1 MSASNPYADYIERAR
16 DLIEPGELEEEAS
29 YKLHIVERFRLARD
43 AVLVGNAEWES
54 RLRTALTKDN
64 NRIDGFSRHYLLNW
78 MKSRSDELLTVLQD
92 LWADDDRELA
102 ERIGSFVKSLVAYL
116 PEDAR
121 LKGVNSR
128 LRPTSVLL
136 MALGPDHPPYKFR
149 QFERAYERTGHPLPA
164 KDADEGTGYEHA
176 VAFLDRLIDSSDG
189 TPNDRLEAE
198 SILWM
203 MNDVVQYAEPSHE
216 EPSPS
221 AAAWVIR
228 GGRHGEHR
236 EREAFN
242 FEHGLA
248 VVGWRQLPDL
258 RDVPSLRDM
267 EDTIRRERPGHS
279 DKSVSNHA
287 RQLWKLRTDVSVGDL
302 VVQPRR
308 GTSLIALGIVTR
320 EYSYRDDSDRS
331 RRHAVSVDWK
341 RTDVPRSAVREDL
354 RSSLGAQQTI
364 YSITAND
371 GAWRLH
377 QLMLTG
383 RDPGARP
390 GHGEPGAASSES
402 AGAVAESE
410 LTPSL
415 EELADELLWDVGHLR
430 KIEWLLRDK
439 KQVIFQGPPG
449 TGKTHVTQA
458 LAECL
463 AGSPERVRLVQFH
476 PSYAYEDFV
485 QGFRPTL
492 EGGSHGFKLKDGPL
506 LEMAR
511 RAREADDETH
521 VLVIDEINRGNLAK
535 VFGELYFLLE
545 YRDVEMRLQYS
556 DEPFSLPE
564 NLWIIGTM
572 NTADRSIAL
581 VDLALR
587 RRFHFVES
595 HPDKTPVQGLLRG
608 WLDENASG
616 MEWVADVVDL
626 ANEKLSDRHA
636 AIGPTYFMRKDGL
649 DEEMVGLIWEH
660 NVLPY
665 IEEQLYGE
673 HSRMDE
679 FDLKKLRRNADNG
692 PDPADEDGGDQEDE
706 TTAGDDASI

>member
-1 MSASNPYADYIERAR
+1 MADGNYYADYIERAR
-16 DLIEPGELEEEAS
+16 ILIDFDEVEE
-29 YKLHIVERFRLARD
+29 I
-43 AVLVGNAEWES
+43 AEWKRGIIAKLGEA
-54 RLRTALTKDN
+54 LRAVSAGDSNWPSLVKTGITHQDDIFGWRDPL
-64 NRIDGFSRHYLLNW
+64 NRWF
-78 MKSRSDELLTVLQD
+78 KSGSDEALNALRA
-92 LWADDDRELA
+92 LWTEEPASPS
-102 ERIGSFVKSLVAYL
+102 ERIRAFFGRVPSDVPVN
-116 PEDAR
+116 R
-121 LKGVNSR
+121 KGTG
-128 LRPTSVLL
+128 LRPVSVLL
-136 MALGPDHPPYKFR
+136 MALGPDYPPYKVR
-149 QFERAYERTGHPLPA
+149 QFDKAYKHTGHPLPA
-164 KDADEGTGYEHA
+164 KDADEGTVYEHA

-189 TPNDRLEAE
+189 TPSDRLEAE

-203 MNDVVQYAEPSHE
+203 MNDVAQHEYPFRE
-216 EPSPS
+216 EPSPPTT
-221 AAAWVIR
+221 AWVIR
-228 GGRHGEHR
+228 GGRQGEHQ

-248 VVGWRQLPDL
+248 VVGWSQLPDL
-258 RDVPSLRDM
+258 RNVSSLQDM
-267 EDTIRRERPGHS
+267 EDMIRRALPDKS
-279 DKSVSNHA
+279 DRSVSNHA

-302 VVQPRR
+302 VAQPRR
-308 GTSLIALGIVTR
+308 GTSLIALGIVTQ
-320 EYSYRDDSDRS
+320 EYSYRDDPDGR

-341 RTDVPRSAVREDL
+341 RTDAPRTAVREDL
-354 RSSLGAQQTI
+354 RRSLGAQQTI

-390 GHGEPGAASSES
+390 GHAQPEAASSES
-402 AGAVAESE
+402 AEAETTSE

-415 EELADELLWDVGHLR
+415 EDLADELLLDVEHLR
-430 KIEWLLRDK
+430 RIEWLLRDK
-439 KQVIFQGPPG
+439 KQVILQGPPG
-449 TGKTHVTQA
+449 TGKTHVAQA

-463 AGSPERVRLVQFH
+463 AGSPDRVRVVQFH

-492 EGGSHGFKLKDGPL
+492 EGGSHGFTLRDGPL

-521 VLVIDEINRGNLAK
+521 VLVIDEINRGNLSK

-587 RRFHFVES
+587 RRFHFVEF
-595 HPDKTPVQGLLRG
+595 HPDTAPIQGLLRS

-616 MEWVADVVDL
+616 MEWVADVVDS

-636 AIGPTYFMRKDGL
+636 VIGPTYFMRKDGL

-673 HSRMDE
+673 RDRLDD
-679 FDLKKLRRNADNG
+679 FNLDRLRQRAEGEVEPDVGADNELEELLDSG
-692 PDPADEDGGDQEDE
+692 
-706 TTAGDDASI
+706 DASD

>member
-1 MSASNPYADYIERAR
+1 M
-16 DLIEPGELEEEAS
+16 
-29 YKLHIVERFRLARD
+29 
-43 AVLVGNAEWES
+43 
-54 RLRTALTKDN
+54 
-64 NRIDGFSRHYLLNW
+64 
-78 MKSRSDELLTVLQD
+78 
-92 LWADDDRELA
+92 
-102 ERIGSFVKSLVAYL
+102 
-116 PEDAR
+116 
-121 LKGVNSR
+121 
-128 LRPTSVLL
+128 LL

-149 QFERAYERTGHPLPA
+149 QFERAYERTGHPQLPRGT
-164 KDADEGTGYEHA
+164 DEATTYDHA
-176 VAFLDRLIDSSDG
+176 AEFLDRLIDCSDG
-189 TPNDRLEAE
+189 MPNDRLEAE

-203 MNDVVQYAEPSHE
+203 MNDAAQHEEPSHA

-221 AAAWVIR
+221 ATAWVIR
-228 GGRHGEHR
+228 GGRQGEHQ
-236 EREAFN
+236 EREVFN

-248 VVGWRQLPDL
+248 VVGWSQLPDL
-258 RDVPSLRDM
+258 RDVSSLRDM
-267 EDTIRRERPGHS
+267 EDTIRRERPGH

-308 GTSLIALGIVTR
+308 GASLIALGIVTR
-320 EYSYRDDSDRS
+320 EYSYRDDPDRS

-341 RTDVPRSAVREDL
+341 RTDVPRTAVREDL
-354 RSSLGAQQTI
+354 RRSLGAQQTI

-390 GHGEPGAASSES
+390 GHAQPEAASSES
-402 AGAVAESE
+402 AEAEATSE

-415 EELADELLWDVGHLR
+415 EELADELLWDVEHLR

-449 TGKTHVTQA
+449 TGKTHVGQA

-463 AGSPERVRLVQFH
+463 AGSPERVRIVQFH

-492 EGGSHGFKLKDGPL
+492 EGGSHGFTLRDGPL

-511 RAREADDETH
+511 RAREVDDEIH

-556 DEPFSLPE
+556 DEPFSLPK

-587 RRFHFVES
+587 RRFHFVEF
-595 HPDKTPVQGLLRG
+595 HPDKAPVQGLLRG
-608 WLDENASG
+608 WLEEEASG
-616 MEWVADVVDL
+616 MDWVADVVDR

-673 HSRMDE
+673 HGRLGE
-679 FDLKKLRRNADNG
+679 FDLRKLRRSVDSG
-692 PDPADEDGGDQEDE
+692 PDPADEDSGDQEGAP
-706 TTAGDDASI
+706 TAADDASD

>member
-1 MSASNPYADYIERAR
+1 MADGNHYADYIERAR
-16 DLIEPGELEEEAS
+16 ILIDFDEVEE
-29 YKLHIVERFRLARD
+29 I
-43 AVLVGNAEWES
+43 AEWKRGIIVKLGEA
-54 RLRTALTKDN
+54 LRAVRAGTGNWPSLVKTGITHQDDIFGWYDPL
-64 NRIDGFSRHYLLNW
+64 NRWF
-78 MKSRSDELLTVLQD
+78 KSGSDEALNALRA
-92 LWADDDRELA
+92 LWTEEPASPS
-102 ERIGSFVKSLVAYL
+102 ERIRAFFGRVPSDVPVN
-116 PEDAR
+116 R
-121 LKGVNSR
+121 KGTG
-128 LRPTSVLL
+128 LRPVSILL
-136 MALGPDHPPYKFR
+136 MALGADYPPYKVR
-149 QFERAYERTGHPLPA
+149 QFDKAYKHTGHPLLA
-164 KDADEGTGYEHA
+164 KDADEGTAYEHA

-198 SILWM
+198 SILWLM
-203 MNDVVQYAEPSHE
+203 GKVAQPEGPSHE
-216 EPSPS
+216 EPSRPG
-221 AAAWVIR
+221 AAWVIR

-267 EDTIRRERPGHS
+267 EDAIRRERPGHS

-308 GTSLIALGIVTR
+308 GAALIALGIVTR
-320 EYSYRDDSDRS
+320 EYSYRDDPDRS

-341 RTDVPRSAVREDL
+341 RTDVPKTAVREDL
-354 RSSLGAQQTI
+354 RPSLGAQQTI

-390 GHGEPGAASSES
+390 GHAQPEAASSES
-402 AGAVAESE
+402 VEAVATSE
-410 LTPSL
+410 PTPSL
-415 EELADELLWDVGHLR
+415 EELADELLWDVEHLR
-430 KIEWLLRDK
+430 RIEWLLRDK

-449 TGKTHVTQA
+449 TGKTHVAQR

-463 AGSPERVRLVQFH
+463 TGSPERVRLVQFH

-492 EGGSHGFKLKDGPL
+492 EGGSHGFTLRDGPL
-506 LEMAR
+506 VDMAKS
-511 RAREADDETH
+511 ARSAPDETH
-521 VLVIDEINRGNLAK
+521 VLVIDEINRGNLSK

-545 YRDVEMRLQYS
+545 YRDVELRLQYS
-556 DEPFSLPE
+556 DEPFSLPK

-587 RRFHFVES
+587 RRFYFVEF
-595 HPDKTPVQGLLRG
+595 HPDKAPVQGLLRS
-608 WLDENASG
+608 WLEVNANG
-616 MEWVADVVDL
+616 MEWVADIVDR

-636 AIGPTYFMRKDGL
+636 AIGPTYFMREDGL

-673 HSRMDE
+673 RDRLDDFKLDRLRQTAEGEIEPDAGADDE
-679 FDLKKLRRNADNG
+679 LEELLDSG
-692 PDPADEDGGDQEDE
+692 
-706 TTAGDDASI
+706 DASD

>member
-1 MSASNPYADYIERAR
+1 MSESNPYADYIDGAR
-16 DLIEPGELEEEAS
+16 SLIDFDEVEE
-29 YKLHIVERFRLARD
+29 I
-43 AVLVGNAEWES
+43 AEWKS
-54 RLRTALTKDN
+54 GIIAKLGDALRAVRAGNSNWPSLVKTGITHQDDIFGW
-64 NRIDGFSRHYLLNW
+64 RDPLNTW
-78 MKSRSDELLTVLQD
+78 FKSGSDEALNALRA
-92 LWADDDRELA
+92 LWTEEPKSPS
-102 ERIGSFVKSLVAYL
+102 ERIRAFFGRVPSDVPVN
-116 PEDAR
+116 R
-121 LKGVNSR
+121 KGTG
-128 LRPTSVLL
+128 LRPVSVLL
-136 MALGPDHPPYKFR
+136 MALGPDYPPYKVR
-149 QFERAYERTGHPLPA
+149 QFGKAYKHTGHPLPA
-164 KDADEGTGYEHA
+164 KEADEGTTYEHA

-203 MNDVVQYAEPSHE
+203 MNDAAQHE
-216 EPSPS
+216 EPSHAEPS
-221 AAAWVIR
+221 PPATAWVIR
-228 GGRHGEHR
+228 GGKQGEHQ

-242 FEHGLA
+242 FEQGLA
-248 VVGWRQLPDL
+248 VVGWSQLPDL
-258 RDVPSLRDM
+258 RGVSSLQDM
-267 EDTIRRERPGHS
+267 EDMIRGALLGNSNR
-279 DKSVSNHA
+279 SVSNHA
-287 RQLWKLRTDVSVGDL
+287 RRLWKLRTDVSVGDL
-302 VVQPRR
+302 VAQPRR
-308 GTSLIALGIVTR
+308 GTSLIALGTVTR
-320 EYSYRDDSDRS
+320 EYLYRDDPDRS

-341 RTDVPRSAVREDL
+341 RTDVPKTAVREDL
-354 RSSLGAQQTI
+354 RPSLGAQQTI

-390 GHGEPGAASSES
+390 GHAQPEAASSES
-402 AGAVAESE
+402 AEAEATSE

-415 EELADELLWDVGHLR
+415 EELADEFLWDVEHLR

-449 TGKTHVTQA
+449 TGKTHVAQA

-492 EGGSHGFKLKDGPL
+492 EGGSHGFTLRDGPL

-511 RAREADDETH
+511 RAREAEDETH
-521 VLVIDEINRGNLAK
+521 VLVIDEINRGNLSK

-556 DEPFSLPE
+556 DVRFSLPK

-587 RRFHFVES
+587 RRFHFVEF
-595 HPDKTPVQGLLRG
+595 HPDKAPVQGLLRR
-608 WLDENASG
+608 WLEEEASG

-626 ANEKLSDRHA
+626 TNEKLSDRHA

-665 IEEQLYGE
+665 VEEQLYGE
-673 HSRMDE
+673 RARMGE
-679 FDLKKLRRNADNG
+679 FDLKKLRRSADSG
-692 PDPADEDGGDQEDE
+692 PDPADEDSGDQDGA
-706 TTAGDDASI
+706 TTAADDASD

>member
-1 MSASNPYADYIERAR
+1 MADGNHYADYIERAR
-16 DLIEPGELEEEAS
+16 FLIDFGEVEE
-29 YKLHIVERFRLARD
+29 I
-43 AVLVGNAEWES
+43 AEWKRGIIVKLGEA
-54 RLRTALTKDN
+54 LRAVRAGNSNWPSLVKTGITHQDDIFGWRDPL
-64 NRIDGFSRHYLLNW
+64 NRWF
-78 MKSRSDELLTVLQD
+78 KSGSDEALNALRA
-92 LWADDDRELA
+92 LWTEELA
-102 ERIGSFVKSLVAYL
+102 SPSERIRAFFDRVPSDMPVN
-116 PEDAR
+116 R
-121 LKGVNSR
+121 KGTG
-128 LRPTSVLL
+128 LRPVSVLL
-136 MALGPDHPPYKFR
+136 MALGPDYPPYKVR
-149 QFERAYERTGHPLPA
+149 QFDKAYKHAGHPRPA
-164 KDADEGTGYEHA
+164 KDADEGTAYEHA

-198 SILWM
+198 SILWR
-203 MNDVVQYAEPSHE
+203 MNDVAQPEGPSHE
-216 EPSPS
+216 DPSRPG
-221 AAAWVIR
+221 AAWVIR

-258 RDVPSLRDM
+258 RDVPSLRNM

-308 GTSLIALGIVTR
+308 GAALIALGIVTR
-320 EYSYRDDSDRS
+320 EYSYRDDPDRS

-341 RTDVPRSAVREDL
+341 RTDVPKTAVSEDL
-354 RSSLGAQQTI
+354 RPSLGAQQTI

-371 GAWRLH
+371 GVWRLH

-390 GHGEPGAASSES
+390 GHAQPEAASSES
-402 AGAVAESE
+402 VEAVATSE
-410 LTPSL
+410 PTPSL
-415 EELADELLWDVGHLR
+415 EELADELLWDVEHLR
-430 KIEWLLRDK
+430 RIEWLLRDK

-492 EGGSHGFKLKDGPL
+492 EGGSHGFTLRDGPL

-511 RAREADDETH
+511 RAREADDAIH
-521 VLVIDEINRGNLAK
+521 VLVIDEINRGNLSK

-556 DEPFSLPE
+556 DEPFSLPK

-587 RRFHFVES
+587 RRFYFVEF
-595 HPDKTPVQGLLRG
+595 HPDKAPVQGLLRS
-608 WLDENASG
+608 WLEVNANG
-616 MEWVADVVDL
+616 MEWVADIVDR

-673 HSRMDE
+673 RDRLDD
-679 FDLKKLRRNADNG
+679 FKLDRLRQRAEGEIEPDAGADNELEELLDSG
-692 PDPADEDGGDQEDE
+692 
-706 TTAGDDASI
+706 DASD

>member
-1 MSASNPYADYIERAR
+1 MADGNHYADYIERAR
-16 DLIEPGELEEEAS
+16 FLIDFGEVEE
-29 YKLHIVERFRLARD
+29 I
-43 AVLVGNAEWES
+43 AEWKRGIIVKLGEA
-54 RLRTALTKDN
+54 LRAVRAGNSNWPSLVKTGITHQDDIFGWRDPL
-64 NRIDGFSRHYLLNW
+64 NRWF
-78 MKSRSDELLTVLQD
+78 KSGSDEALNALRA
-92 LWADDDRELA
+92 LWTEELA
-102 ERIGSFVKSLVAYL
+102 SPSERIRAFFDRVPSDL
-116 PEDAR
+116 PVNR
-121 LKGVNSR
+121 KGTG
-128 LRPTSVLL
+128 LRPVSVLL
-136 MALGPDHPPYKFR
+136 MALGPDYPPYKVR
-149 QFERAYERTGHPLPA
+149 QFDKAYKHAGHSRPA
-164 KDADEGTGYEHA
+164 KDADEGTAYEHA

-203 MNDVVQYAEPSHE
+203 MNDVAQPEGPSHE
-216 EPSPS
+216 DPSRPG
-221 AAAWVIR
+221 AAWVIR
-228 GGRHGEHR
+228 GGKHGEHR
-236 EREAFN
+236 EREVFN

-248 VVGWRQLPDL
+248 VVGWPQLPDL

-267 EDTIRRERPGHS
+267 EDTIRRERPGRS

-308 GTSLIALGIVTR
+308 GAALIALGIVTR
-320 EYSYRDDSDRS
+320 EYSYRDDPDRS

-341 RTDVPRSAVREDL
+341 RTDVPKTAVREDL
-354 RSSLGAQQTI
+354 RPSLGAQQTI

-390 GHGEPGAASSES
+390 GHAQPEAASSES
-402 AGAVAESE
+402 VEAVATSE
-410 LTPSL
+410 PTPSL
-415 EELADELLWDVGHLR
+415 EELADELLWDVEHLR
-430 KIEWLLRDK
+430 RIEWLLRDK

-492 EGGSHGFKLKDGPL
+492 EGGSHGFALRDGPL

-511 RAREADDETH
+511 RAREADDAIH
-521 VLVIDEINRGNLAK
+521 VLVIDEINRGNLSK

-556 DEPFSLPE
+556 DEPFSLPR

-587 RRFHFVES
+587 RRFHFVEF
-595 HPDKTPVQGLLRG
+595 HPDKAPVQGLLRR
-608 WLDENASG
+608 WLEVNANG
-616 MEWVADVVDL
+616 MEWVADIVDR
-626 ANEKLSDRHA
+626 ANEKLPDRHA

-673 HSRMDE
+673 RDRLDD
-679 FDLKKLRRNADNG
+679 FKLDRLRPEAQGEIEPEAGADGELEAALDNG
-692 PDPADEDGGDQEDE
+692 
-706 TTAGDDASI
+706 DASD

>member
-1 MSASNPYADYIERAR
+1 
-16 DLIEPGELEEEAS
+16 
-29 YKLHIVERFRLARD
+29 
-43 AVLVGNAEWES
+43 
-54 RLRTALTKDN
+54 
-64 NRIDGFSRHYLLNW
+64 
-78 MKSRSDELLTVLQD
+78 
-92 LWADDDRELA
+92 
-102 ERIGSFVKSLVAYL
+102 
-116 PEDAR
+116 
-121 LKGVNSR
+121 
-128 LRPTSVLL
+128 
-136 MALGPDHPPYKFR
+136 MALGSDYPPFKITEFKS
-149 QFERAYERTGHPLPA
+149 AYERTLYPMHPD
-164 KDADEGTGYEHA
+164 DADEGEAYDHA
-176 VAFLDRLIDSSDG
+176 LAFLDELVACSNGR
-189 TPNDRLEAE
+189 PRDRLEAQ
-198 SILWM
+198 SVLWWTEHSSK
-203 MNDVVQYAEPSHE
+203 DP
-216 EPSPS
+216 PTPRT
-221 AAAWVIR
+221 AWVIR

-258 RDVPSLRDM
+258 RDVLSLRDM
-267 EDTIRRERPGHS
+267 EDTIRRERPGNS
-279 DKSVSNHA
+279 DRSVSNHA

-308 GTSLIALGIVTR
+308 GTSLMALGIVTR
-320 EYSYRDDSDRS
+320 EYSYRDDPDRG

-341 RTDVPRSAVREDL
+341 RTDVPKTAVGEDL
-354 RSSLGAQQTI
+354 RPSLGAQQTI

-430 KIEWLLRDK
+430 RIEWLLHDK
-439 KQVIFQGPPG
+439 RQVIFQGPPG
-449 TGKTHVTQA
+449 TGKTYVAQK

-463 AGSPERVRLVQFH
+463 AGSSDRVRVVQFH

-492 EGGSHGFKLKDGPL
+492 EDGRHGFVLRDGPL
-506 LEMAR
+506 VDMAKS
-511 RAREADDETH
+511 ARSASPETH
-521 VLVIDEINRGNLAK
+521 VLVIDEINRGNLSK

-556 DEPFSLPE
+556 DERFSLPK

-587 RRFHFVES
+587 RRFHFVEF
-595 HPDKTPVQGLLRG
+595 HPDKPPVRGLLRR
-608 WLDENASG
+608 WLEGEASG
-616 MEWVADVVDL
+616 MDWVADVVDR
-626 ANEKLSDRHA
+626 ANEELSDRHA
-636 AIGPTYFMRKDGL
+636 ALGPTYFMRKDGL

-673 HSRMDE
+673 RDRLDE
-679 FDLKKLRRNADNG
+679 FNLDRLRQRAEGEIEPDVGADNELEELLDSG
-692 PDPADEDGGDQEDE
+692 
-706 TTAGDDASI
+706 DASD

>member
-1 MSASNPYADYIERAR
+1 M
-16 DLIEPGELEEEAS
+16 
-29 YKLHIVERFRLARD
+29 
-43 AVLVGNAEWES
+43 
-54 RLRTALTKDN
+54 
-64 NRIDGFSRHYLLNW
+64 
-78 MKSRSDELLTVLQD
+78 
-92 LWADDDRELA
+92 
-102 ERIGSFVKSLVAYL
+102 
-116 PEDAR
+116 
-121 LKGVNSR
+121 
-128 LRPTSVLL
+128 
-136 MALGPDHPPYKFR
+136 
-149 QFERAYERTGHPLPA
+149 
-164 KDADEGTGYEHA
+164 
-176 VAFLDRLIDSSDG
+176 AFLDRLIDSSDG

-198 SILWM
+198 SILWLM
-203 MNDVVQYAEPSHE
+203 DKVAQPEGPSHE
-216 EPSPS
+216 DPSRPG
-221 AAAWVIR
+221 AAWVIR

-308 GTSLIALGIVTR
+308 GAALIALGIVTR
-320 EYSYRDDSDRS
+320 EYSYRDDPDRS

-341 RTDVPRSAVREDL
+341 RTDVPKTAVREDL
-354 RSSLGAQQTI
+354 RPSLGAQQTI

-390 GHGEPGAASSES
+390 GHAQPEAASSES
-402 AGAVAESE
+402 VEAVATSE
-410 LTPSL
+410 PTPSL
-415 EELADELLWDVGHLR
+415 EELADELLWDVEHLR
-430 KIEWLLRDK
+430 RIEWLLRDK

-492 EGGSHGFKLKDGPL
+492 EGGSHGFTLRDGPL

-511 RAREADDETH
+511 RAREADDAIH
-521 VLVIDEINRGNLAK
+521 VLVIDEINRGNLSK

-556 DEPFSLPE
+556 DEPFSLPK

-587 RRFHFVES
+587 RRFYFVEF
-595 HPDKTPVQGLLRG
+595 HPDKAPVQGLLRS
-608 WLDENASG
+608 WLEVNANG
-616 MEWVADVVDL
+616 MEWVADIVDR

-673 HSRMDE
+673 RDRLDD
-679 FDLKKLRRNADNG
+679 FKLDRLRQRAEGEIEPDAGADNELEELLDSG
-692 PDPADEDGGDQEDE
+692 
-706 TTAGDDASI
+706 DASD

>member
-1 MSASNPYADYIERAR
+1 MSDSNPYADYIEGAR
-16 DLIEPGELEEEAS
+16 DFIDFADIEE
-29 YKLHIVERFRLARD
+29 V
-43 AVLVGNAEWES
+43 AEWKRGIIAKLGEA
-54 RLRTALTKDN
+54 LRAVRAGNSNWPSLVKTGITHEDDIFGWRDPL
-64 NRIDGFSRHYLLNW
+64 NRWF
-78 MKSRSDELLTVLQD
+78 KSGSDEALNALRA
-92 LWADDDRELA
+92 LWTEEPASPS
-102 ERIGSFVKSLVAYL
+102 ERIRAFFGRVPSTVPVN
-116 PEDAR
+116 R
-121 LKGVNSR
+121 KGTG
-128 LRPTSVLL
+128 LRPVSILL
-136 MALGPDHPPYKFR
+136 MALGPDYPPYKVR
-149 QFERAYERTGHPLPA
+149 QFAKAYKHIGHPLPA
-164 KDADEGTGYEHA
+164 KDADEGTTYEHA
-176 VAFLDRLIDSSDG
+176 VAFLDRLIDSTEG

-198 SILWM
+198 SILWLM
-203 MNDVVQYAEPSHE
+203 GKVAQPEEPSHE
-216 EPSPS
+216 EPSPPTT
-221 AAAWVIR
+221 AWVIR
-228 GGRHGEHR
+228 GGRHGESM

-248 VVGWRQLPDL
+248 VVGWSQLPDL
-258 RDVPSLRDM
+258 RGVSNLQDM
-267 EDTIRRERPGHS
+267 EDMIRRALPGNS
-279 DKSVSNHA
+279 DRSVSNHA

-302 VVQPRR
+302 VVQPLR
-308 GTSLIALGIVTR
+308 GTSLIAMGIVTQ
-320 EYSYRDDSDRS
+320 EYWYRDDLDPS
-331 RRHAVSVDWK
+331 RRHAVAVDWK
-341 RTDVPRSAVREDL
+341 RTDVPRTAVREDL
-354 RSSLGAQQTI
+354 RRSLGAQQTI

-390 GHGEPGAASSES
+390 GHAQPVAASSES
-402 AGAVAESE
+402 AEVEATSE

-415 EELADELLWDVGHLR
+415 EELADELLWDVEHLR
-430 KIEWLLRDK
+430 RIEWLLRDK

-449 TGKTHVTQA
+449 TGKTHVAQA

-463 AGSPERVRLVQFH
+463 AGSPDRVRIVQFH

-492 EGGSHGFKLKDGPL
+492 ERGSHGFKLKDGPL
-506 LEMAR
+506 REMAR

-521 VLVIDEINRGNLAK
+521 VLVIDEINRGNLSK

-587 RRFHFVES
+587 RRFHFVEF
-595 HPDKTPVQGLLRG
+595 HPDKTPVRGLLRG
-608 WLDENASG
+608 WLEENASE
-616 MEWVADVVDL
+616 MQWVADVVDR
-626 ANEKLSDRHA
+626 ANEKLPDRHA

-673 HSRMDE
+673 HGRMVE
-679 FDLKKLRRNADNG
+679 FDLKKLRRGADSG
-692 PDPADEDGGDQEDE
+692 PDSAAENSGDQNGAP
-706 TTAGDDASI
+706 TAADDASD

>member
-1 MSASNPYADYIERAR
+1 MADGNHYADYIERAR
-16 DLIEPGELEEEAS
+16 ILIDFDDVEE
-29 YKLHIVERFRLARD
+29 I
-43 AVLVGNAEWES
+43 AEWKRGIIAKLGEA
-54 RLRTALTKDN
+54 LRAVRAGNSNWPSLVKTGITRQDDIFGWRDPL
-64 NRIDGFSRHYLLNW
+64 NRWF
-78 MKSRSDELLTVLQD
+78 KSGSDEALNALRA
-92 LWADDDRELA
+92 LWTEEPASPS
-102 ERIGSFVKSLVAYL
+102 ERIRAFFGRVPSDVPVN
-116 PEDAR
+116 R
-121 LKGVNSR
+121 KGTG
-128 LRPTSVLL
+128 LRPVSVLL
-136 MALGPDHPPYKFR
+136 MALGPDYPPYKVR
-149 QFERAYERTGHPLPA
+149 QFDKAYKHTGHPLPA
-164 KDADEGTGYEHA
+164 KDADEGTAYEHA

-203 MNDVVQYAEPSHE
+203 MNDVAQHEDPFRE
-216 EPSPS
+216 EPSSP
-221 AAAWVIR
+221 ATAWVIR
-228 GGRHGEHR
+228 GGRHGEHS

-248 VVGWRQLPDL
+248 VVGWSQLPDL
-258 RDVPSLRDM
+258 RGVSSLRDM
-267 EDTIRRERPGHS
+267 EDRIRRALPDKS
-279 DKSVSNHA
+279 DRSVSNHA

-308 GTSLIALGIVTR
+308 GTSLIALGIVTQ
-320 EYSYRDDSDRS
+320 EYSYRDDPDGR

-341 RTDVPRSAVREDL
+341 RTDAPRTAVREDL
-354 RSSLGAQQTI
+354 RRSLGAQQTI

-390 GHGEPGAASSES
+390 GHAQPEAASSES
-402 AGAVAESE
+402 AEAETTSE

-415 EELADELLWDVGHLR
+415 EDLADELLWDVEHLR
-430 KIEWLLRDK
+430 RIEWLLRDK
-439 KQVIFQGPPG
+439 KQVILQGPPG
-449 TGKTHVTQA
+449 TGKTHVAQA

-492 EGGSHGFKLKDGPL
+492 EGGSHGFTLRDGPL

-521 VLVIDEINRGNLAK
+521 VLVIDEINRGNLSK

-545 YRDVEMRLQYS
+545 YRDVELRLQYS
-556 DEPFSLPE
+556 DEPFLLPE

-587 RRFHFVES
+587 RRFHFVEF
-595 HPDKTPVQGLLRG
+595 HPDKAPVQGLLRS
-608 WLDENASG
+608 WLEVNANG
-616 MEWVADVVDL
+616 MEWVADIVDR

-673 HSRMDE
+673 HDRLDE
-679 FDLKKLRRNADNG
+679 FKLDRLRREAEG
-692 PDPADEDGGDQEDE
+692 E
-706 TTAGDDASI
+706 TGSDASADDELEASLDSGDASD

>member
-1 MSASNPYADYIERAR
+1 MSESNPYADYIERAR
-16 DLIEPGELEEEAS
+16 SLIDFDEVEE
-29 YKLHIVERFRLARD
+29 I
-43 AVLVGNAEWES
+43 AEWKS
-54 RLRTALTKDN
+54 GVIAKLGDALRAVRAGNSNWPSLVKTGITHQDDIFGW
-64 NRIDGFSRHYLLNW
+64 RDPLNTW
-78 MKSRSDELLTVLQD
+78 FKSGSDEALNALRA
-92 LWADDDRELA
+92 LWTEEPKSPS
-102 ERIGSFVKSLVAYL
+102 ERIRAFFGRVPSDVPVN
-116 PEDAR
+116 R
-121 LKGVNSR
+121 KGTG
-128 LRPTSVLL
+128 LRPVSVLL
-136 MALGPDHPPYKFR
+136 MALGPDYPPYKVR
-149 QFERAYERTGHPLPA
+149 QFGKAYKHTGHPLPA
-164 KDADEGTGYEHA
+164 KDADEGTAYEHA
-176 VAFLDRLIDSSDG
+176 VAFLDRLIDGSDG
-189 TPNDRLEAE
+189 TPNDRFEAE

-203 MNDVVQYAEPSHE
+203 MNDVVQHEEPSHE
-216 EPSPS
+216 DPSPPR
-221 AAAWVIR
+221 AAWVIR

-242 FEHGLA
+242 FEQGLA
-248 VVGWRQLPDL
+248 VVGWSQLPDL
-258 RDVPSLRDM
+258 RGVSSLRDM
-267 EDTIRRERPGHS
+267 EDMIRRALPDNSHR
-279 DKSVSNHA
+279 SVSNHA

-308 GTSLIALGIVTR
+308 GTSLIALGVVTQ
-320 EYSYRDDSDRS
+320 EYSYRDDPDGR

-341 RTDVPRSAVREDL
+341 CTDMPRTAVREDL
-354 RSSLGAQQTI
+354 RRSLGAQQTI

-390 GHGEPGAASSES
+390 GHGEPGAAASEF
-402 AGAVAESE
+402 AEAVAESE

-415 EELADELLWDVGHLR
+415 EELADELLWDVEHLR
-430 KIEWLLRDK
+430 RIEWLLSDK

-449 TGKTHVTQA
+449 TGKTHVAQA

-463 AGSPERVRLVQFH
+463 AGSPDRVRLVQFH

-492 EGGSHGFKLKDGPL
+492 EGGRHGFELREGPL

-511 RAREADDETH
+511 RAREADDEIH
-521 VLVIDEINRGNLAK
+521 ILVIDEINRGNLAK

-556 DEPFSLPE
+556 DESFSLPE

-587 RRFHFVES
+587 RRFHFVEF
-595 HPDKTPVQGLLRG
+595 HPDKAPVQGLLRS
-608 WLDENASG
+608 WLAEKASG
-616 MEWVADVVDL
+616 MEWVADVVDR

-679 FDLKKLRRNADNG
+679 FDLKKLRRSADRG
-692 PDPADEDGGDQEDE
+692 PDSADEDNGAQEGVP
-706 TTAGDDASI
+706 TAADDASD

>member
-1 MSASNPYADYIERAR
+1 
-16 DLIEPGELEEEAS
+16 
-29 YKLHIVERFRLARD
+29 
-43 AVLVGNAEWES
+43 
-54 RLRTALTKDN
+54 
-64 NRIDGFSRHYLLNW
+64 
-78 MKSRSDELLTVLQD
+78 
-92 LWADDDRELA
+92 
-102 ERIGSFVKSLVAYL
+102 
-116 PEDAR
+116 
-121 LKGVNSR
+121 
-128 LRPTSVLL
+128 
-136 MALGPDHPPYKFR
+136 MALGLDHPPYKFR
-149 QFERAYERTGHPLPA
+149 QFERAYERTGHPQLPRGT
-164 KDADEGTGYEHA
+164 DEATTYDHA
-176 VAFLDRLIDSSDG
+176 AEFLDRLIDCSDG
-189 TPNDRLEAE
+189 MPNDRLEAE

-203 MNDVVQYAEPSHE
+203 MNDAARHEQPSHD
-216 EPSPS
+216 EPSPPTT
-221 AAAWVIR
+221 AWVIR
-228 GGRHGEHR
+228 GGRQGEHQ

-248 VVGWRQLPDL
+248 VVGWSQLPDL
-258 RDVPSLRDM
+258 RDVSSLRDM
-267 EDTIRRERPGHS
+267 EDTIRRERPGH

-308 GTSLIALGIVTR
+308 GASLIALGIVTR
-320 EYSYRDDSDRS
+320 EYSYRDDPDRS

-341 RTDVPRSAVREDL
+341 RTDVPRTAVREDL
-354 RSSLGAQQTI
+354 RRSLGAQQTI
-364 YSITAND
+364 YSITASD

-390 GHGEPGAASSES
+390 GHAQPEAES
-402 AGAVAESE
+402 AELAEAVSASE

-415 EELADELLWDVGHLR
+415 EELAEELLWDVEHLR

-449 TGKTHVTQA
+449 TGKTHVAQA

-463 AGSPERVRLVQFH
+463 AGSRDRVRVVQFH

-492 EGGSHGFKLKDGPL
+492 EGGSHGFTLKDGPL
-506 LEMAR
+506 LNMAK
-511 RAREADDETH
+511 RAQEESDETH

-545 YRDVEMRLQYS
+545 YRDVEIRLQYS
-556 DEPFSLPE
+556 DKSFSLPE

-587 RRFHFVES
+587 RRFHFVEF
-595 HPDKTPVQGLLRG
+595 HPDKAPVQGLLRR
-608 WLDENASG
+608 WLEDEASE
-616 MEWVADVVDL
+616 MEWVADVVDR
-626 ANEKLSDRHA
+626 ANEKLPDRHA

-673 HSRMDE
+673 HGRMDE
-679 FDLKKLRRNADNG
+679 FDLKKLRRSADSG
-692 PDPADEDGGDQEDE
+692 PDPADEDSGDQGGAP
-706 TTAGDDASI
+706 TAADDASD